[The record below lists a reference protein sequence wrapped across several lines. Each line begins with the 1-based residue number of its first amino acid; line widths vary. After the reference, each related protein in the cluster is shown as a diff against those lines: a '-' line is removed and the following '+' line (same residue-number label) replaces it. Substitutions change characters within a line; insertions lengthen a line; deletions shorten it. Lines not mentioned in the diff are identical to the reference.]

1 MSESRPRVLCVG
13 GSDPQGGA
21 GLQMDAAACAAL
33 RVDSACVAVM
43 DTVQGDRGL
52 ESVTLHRA
60 EEVARGMM
68 RALEQGVHAV
78 KLGALGN
85 REHTAAVIE
94 TLEAWVED
102 GRMPLVIDPVAAATR
117 SAAPEVVL
125 NTPSGMRMLEERLY
139 RYALVTPNAFEYG
152 DGSRYAE
159 CLALLRKGGHAPDW
173 EALAA
178 GRTEE
183 SEGGEVVDFYSS
195 VLGDELEFRHP
206 RILGATGLHGTGCAL
221 ASAIAA
227 LMARGYEHLGA
238 VELGLDAMGQW
249 LATSGEQLVP
259 FPPVGGEW
267 GSALT

>member
-1 MSESRPRVLCVG
+1 MSGSRPRVLCVG

-33 RVDSACVAVM
+33 GADSACVAVM
-43 DTVQGDRGL
+43 DTVQGARGL
-52 ESVTLHRA
+52 ESLTLHRV
-60 EEVARGMM
+60 EDVARGMM
-68 RALEQGVHAV
+68 RALESGVQAV

-85 REHTAAVIE
+85 RALTMAVVE
-94 TLEAWVED
+94 TLEPWLED
-102 GRMPLVIDPVAAATR
+102 GCLPLIIDPVAAATR
-117 SAAPEVVL
+117 SATPDVVL
-125 NTPSGMRMLEERLY
+125 NTPNGMRLLEERLY

-183 SEGGEVVDFYSS
+183 TEGGVVVDHYSS
-195 VLGDELEFRHP
+195 VLGDDLEFRHP
-206 RILGATGLHGTGCAL
+206 RIPGATGLHGTGCAL

-227 LMARGYEHLGA
+227 LMARGYEHMGA

-249 LATSGEQLVP
+249 LATSGVQLVP